1 MNLQEEKINSH
12 GSNNKVT
19 NRILRQEISR
29 LKSLLDVSRGKV
41 KDANKI
47 VITNMP
53 TQPFILIVEDLLPF
67 SLKIN
72 ICIFLVIFHN
82 FSQHMIT
89 I

>member
-1 MNLQEEKINSH
+1 IIN
-12 GSNNKVT
+12 V
-19 NRILRQEISR
+19 Q
-29 LKSLLDVSRGKV
+29 
-41 KDANKI
+41 DANKM

-72 ICIFLVIFHN
+72 ICIFLVFFHN